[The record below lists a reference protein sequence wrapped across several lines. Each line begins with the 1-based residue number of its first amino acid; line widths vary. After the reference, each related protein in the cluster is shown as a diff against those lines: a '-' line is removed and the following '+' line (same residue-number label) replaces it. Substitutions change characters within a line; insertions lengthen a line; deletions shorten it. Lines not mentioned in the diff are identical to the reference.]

1 MSAHAAPDLGK
12 ADDRRD
18 IVGFLARLAFFV
30 VTLWLLFGVVLGVGA
45 VTTGEMAPRI
55 CSGDVML
62 YWRLSQS
69 FNEGD
74 VVVYTADGEER
85 LGRVVARPGD
95 EVTITESGELMVNGA
110 VVVES
115 DITTPT
121 PRYESAVDYPVH
133 LGTDE
138 LFVLADL
145 REGGHDSRL
154 YGPIARSQ
162 IKGNVISV
170 LRRSNL

>member
-1 MSAHAAPDLGK
+1 MRRHGASNAGDGPAARAAPQGRPRGSRYSAASNVRLGAHAAPDLGE

-74 VVVYTADGEER
+74 VVVYTADGE
-85 LGRVVARPGD
+85 
-95 EVTITESGELMVNGA
+95 
-110 VVVES
+110 
-115 DITTPT
+115 
-121 PRYESAVDYPVH
+121 
-133 LGTDE
+133 
-138 LFVLADL
+138 
-145 REGGHDSRL
+145 
-154 YGPIARSQ
+154 
-162 IKGNVISV
+162 
-170 LRRSNL
+170 

>member
-1 MSAHAAPDLGK
+1 M
-12 ADDRRD
+12 
-18 IVGFLARLAFFV
+18 
-30 VTLWLLFGVVLGVGA
+30 
-45 VTTGEMAPRI
+45 
-55 CSGDVML
+55 
-62 YWRLSQS
+62 
-69 FNEGD
+69 
-74 VVVYTADGEER
+74 VVYTADGAER

-95 EVTITESGELMVNGA
+95 EVTITEEGELMVNGA

-121 PRYESAVDYPVH
+121 PRYESAVDYPVR

-138 LFVLADL
+138 FFVLADL